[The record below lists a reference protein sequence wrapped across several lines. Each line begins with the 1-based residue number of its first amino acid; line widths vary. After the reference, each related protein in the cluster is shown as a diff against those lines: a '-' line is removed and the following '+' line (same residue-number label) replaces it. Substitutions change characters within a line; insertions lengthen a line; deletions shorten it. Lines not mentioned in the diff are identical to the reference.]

1 MKYFLESSR
10 FSKVLRVVMEVDL
23 NLMLKARNHQVLMR
37 SGVLIISSTVK
48 RVNLLGVLLINLV
61 EIMSRL
67 V

>member
-1 MKYFLESSR
+1 
-10 FSKVLRVVMEVDL
+10 MEVDL

-61 EIMSRL
+61 EIMSRP